1 MLRRDLLKGA
11 VVIPAVIAAA
21 ADVPAHLWQGFDFGS
36 GPPVHQRLN
45 QGPFEIDQ
53 DQGW

>member
-11 VVIPAVIAAA
+11 VVIPAALAAA

-36 GPPVHQRLN
+36 GPPVHRAAEP
-45 QGPFEIDQ
+45 GTF
-53 DQGW
+53 